1 MEPPEDEDEEVYK
14 DGHRKCRVCPCLG
27 TSSPQSAADR
37 SAGVLPARRNKPL
50 APSPVDTP

>member
-14 DGHRKCRVCPCLG
+14 DGHRKCRVCLCLG
-27 TSSPQSAADR
+27 ASSPQSAADR
-37 SAGVLPARRNKPL
+37 SAGVLSARRNKPL